1 MNQTTKKADTAKVS
15 KIDPNY
21 KAPAG
26 RSNSSNATVELLRTP
41 VKGVDKVPAQMGKI
55 IETLKDAKG
64 NTLTVRELI
73 GENESGLHSALDKA
87 GLETVQTAPRIWS
100 FYRNRLIKDGYIT
113 IS

>member
-1 MNQTTKKADTAKVS
+1 MKTS
-15 KIDPNY
+15 PKIDPNY
-21 KAPAG
+21 KAPIG
-26 RSNSSNATVELLRTP
+26 RSNSSNATVTLLRTP
-41 VKGVDKVPAQMGKI
+41 VKDVDKVPAQMGKI

-87 GLETVQTAPRIWS
+87 GLETVQTPRRIWQ
-100 FYRNRLIKDGYIT
+100 FYKARLVKEGYIS